1 MIFWK
6 ADRKVGDTMSETRNG
21 MSDALPEGLGV
32 SLAMHMDAM
41 KNFSNMSE
49 REKTEFIEKS
59 KQVKSKE
66 EMTKL
71 IDALGKSNKCM

>member
-49 REKTEFIEKS
+49 REK
-59 KQVKSKE
+59 QVKSKE

>member
-1 MIFWK
+1 MIFCR
-6 ADRKVGDTMSETRNG
+6 DVRKVGDTMSETRNG
-21 MSDALPEGLGV
+21 MSDALPEGLGF

-59 KQVKSKE
+59 KQVDSKE

-71 IDALGKSNKCM
+71 IDELGKSNKWI

>member
-1 MIFWK
+1 
-6 ADRKVGDTMSETRNG
+6 
-21 MSDALPEGLGV
+21 
-32 SLAMHMDAM
+32 MDAM

-71 IDALGKSNKCM
+71 IDALGKSNKCI